1 MKVFFIVSSIY
12 ILYLMRIKY
21 KATYNPGLDTFRYEF
36 LLAGAAVFGIMFSYN
51 YAPVE
56 VNRLFVTNLNNTN

>member
-1 MKVFFIVSSIY
+1 
-12 ILYLMRIKY
+12 MRIKY